1 MRCATNWHV
10 TAGNEER
17 REGTERESQKSISE
31 RETHLTA
38 LCLGLPG
45 CAGTRKVKPIW
56 ILLKQDTVSG
66 SGIS

>member
-1 MRCATNWHV
+1 MLRPGMKRGEKGQK
-10 TAGNEER
+10 GNPK
-17 REGTERESQKSISE
+17 SQYE
-31 RETHLTA
+31 TETHLTA

-45 CAGTRKVKPIW
+45 CAGTRKVKPFW